1 MKQLNKNFTDSLAL
15 IYTKEELKIIESG
28 FNLLER
34 PTIFRL
40 NTLKLSQEELF
51 KILAWLEIEV
61 KAFDSIPNSFSLVS
75 QGDKKKLWNH
85 KILKDGCIY
94 LQSISSQI
102 PVHFF
107 DIKDDMRFLD
117 LAAAPGWK
125 TTQIATILNNTGS
138 IIAIDNNQIRADKL
152 RFTIARQWVKNASIM
167 KIDARSF
174 PSHYSWELFDA
185 MLFDAPCSAE
195 GRINLNNDKTYD
207 FVWPSNN
214 KKNYYL
220 QRDILKAN
228 VPLLKEWG
236 QLIYSTCTISP
247 LENEA
252 IVHFLLCNFPE
263 LEIVD
268 IDTSILENIPYK
280 SWLTHFGEVA
290 YKKEVSQSIRILPSQ
305 TTEWFFNAKFIKK

>member
-1 MKQLNKNFTDSLAL
+1 
-15 IYTKEELKIIESG
+15 
-28 FNLLER
+28 
-34 PTIFRL
+34 
-40 NTLKLSQEELF
+40 
-51 KILAWLEIEV
+51 
-61 KAFDSIPNSFSLVS
+61 
-75 QGDKKKLWNH
+75 
-85 KILKDGCIY
+85 
-94 LQSISSQI
+94 
-102 PVHFF
+102 
-107 DIKDDMRFLD
+107 MRFLD

-125 TTQIATILNNTGS
+125 TTQIATILNNTGA

-152 RFTIARQWVKNASIM
+152 RFTIARQWVKNVSVM

-174 PSHYSWELFDA
+174 PANYSWELFDA

-195 GRINLNNDKTYD
+195 WRINLNNEKTYD

-220 QRDILKAN
+220 QRDILKNN

-268 IDTSILENIPYK
+268 IDVKILENIPHK
-280 SWLTHFGEVA
+280 AWLTHFWEVA
-290 YKKEVSQSIRILPSQ
+290 YKKEVAKSVRILPSIS
-305 TTEWFFNAKFIKK
+305 TEWFFIAKFIKK